1 MKYMAARVVSPKC
14 ALFGNKKVVAPP
26 KKVVTPPLKSLETLG
41 GRLAMQGSF
50 WGAAGKYMLGET
62 LAQQVQDPH
71 CMMTVAA
78 VSSLVTL
85 GTLVTN
91 KDIGEDSYYSFTP
104 EAEEL
109 NGRVAMMGI
118 LTAAAL
124 NL

>member
-1 MKYMAARVVSPKC
+1 MAARILAPSC

-26 KKVVTPPLKSLETLG
+26 PKKVTPSIKSLETLG
-41 GRLAMQGSF
+41 GRLAMQGSL
-50 WGAAGKYMLGET
+50 WGAAGKLMLGET

-85 GTLVTN
+85 GSLVTN
-91 KDIGEDSYYSFTP
+91 KNIGNESYYSFTP

-118 LTAAAL
+118 LAASVL

>member
-1 MKYMAARVVSPKC
+1 MSARVVSPKC
-14 ALFGNKKVVAPP
+14 ALFGNKKVVAPQP
-26 KKVVTPPLKSLETLG
+26 KKVTAPPLKSLETLG

-50 WGAAGKYMLGET
+50 WGAASKYMMGET

-78 VSSLVTL
+78 VTSLVTL

-91 KDIGEDSYYSFTP
+91 KDIGEESYYSFTP

-118 LTAAAL
+118 LCAAAL

>member
-1 MKYMAARVVSPKC
+1 MAARVVSPTC
-14 ALFGNKKVVAPP
+14 ALFGNKKVVAAPP
-26 KKVVTPPLKSLETLG
+26 KKLTPPLKSLETLG

-50 WGAAGKYMLGET
+50 WGATSKYMLGET
-62 LAQQVQDPH
+62 LSQQVQDPH

-78 VSSLVTL
+78 VTSLVTL

-91 KDIGEDSYYSFTP
+91 KDIGEESYYSFTP
-104 EAEEL
+104 EAEEI

-118 LTAAAL
+118 LAAATL